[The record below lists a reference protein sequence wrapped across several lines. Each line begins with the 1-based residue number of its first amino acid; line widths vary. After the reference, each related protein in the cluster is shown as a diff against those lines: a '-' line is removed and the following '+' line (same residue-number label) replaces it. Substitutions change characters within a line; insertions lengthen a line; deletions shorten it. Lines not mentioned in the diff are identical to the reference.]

1 MGMKNVARRDLQML
15 AQLQDSVSIAGVV
28 EWKCKAGELFRLG
41 ARFQLTLFPADDD
54 LAVTSLA
61 EPPRQFQQLA
71 LAAAQTQAC
80 VDMNDLQGPR
90 GSHWRWPTVA
100 PLLASLVY
108 FLLT

>member
-1 MGMKNVARRDLQML
+1 MGMKNVARRHLQML

-28 EWKCKAGELFRLG
+28 EWKRKGRKLFRPG
-41 ARFQLTLFPADDD
+41 ACFQLALFSANND

-90 GSHWRWPTVA
+90 GSHWGWPTVA